1 MQISHGIRLAIIN
14 IFYLC
19 SFFGCHR
26 ISSIRTNFP
35 WIYFLLLVFY
45 MPLSSQA
52 QEPSYALSTG
62 KQDQVRL
69 TILNELHNPSTLSKL
84 NIIPGIRI
92 LTIGCGIGLLESEMI
107 SQATP
112 GGYVLGTDISNEQIL
127 IAQQNCHSQNLEF
140 CQMDVLNIDQ
150 VPGTFDRIHCRYVLT
165 HLPWEKILKIIPLL
179 YDKLAP
185 GGFLLLEETSTTSS
199 LFCEPNHL
207 GYDLWKIAVSK
218 QFALQKSDLSPGL
231 RILQHLQEQ
240 KYQLLYSSYQPILST
255 QREKSLLSLGV
266 LSLSQKLLKE
276 QLFSVEELDKM
287 LLLLLE
293 LEQNPA
299 YFPRYNEVSQIILL
313 KP

>member
-1 MQISHGIRLAIIN
+1 M
-14 IFYLC
+14 
-19 SFFGCHR
+19 
-26 ISSIRTNFP
+26 RTSFP
-35 WIYFLLLVFY
+35 WIYFLLWVFY
-45 MPLSSQA
+45 MPLSSQT

-62 KQDQVRL
+62 KQDQIRL

-92 LTIGCGIGLLESEMI
+92 LTIGCGIGLLESEMV

-112 GGYVLGTDISNEQIL
+112 GGYVLGTDISTEQIL
-127 IAQQNCHSQNLEF
+127 IAQQNCNSENLEF
-140 CQMDVLNIDQ
+140 HQMDVLNIDQ

-179 YDKLAP
+179 YSKLAS
-185 GGFLLLEETSTTSS
+185 GGFLLLEEISTISS
-199 LFCEPNHL
+199 LFCEPSHP

-240 KYQLLYSSYQPILST
+240 GYQVFYSSYQPILST
-255 QREKSLLSLGV
+255 QREKSILSLGV
-266 LSLSQKLLKE
+266 LSVSQKLLKE
-276 QLFSVEELDKM
+276 QLCSLEEVDEM
-287 LLLLLE
+287 LMRLRE
-293 LEQNPA
+293 LEQNPT
-299 YFPRYNEVSQIILL
+299 YLPRYNEVSQIILL